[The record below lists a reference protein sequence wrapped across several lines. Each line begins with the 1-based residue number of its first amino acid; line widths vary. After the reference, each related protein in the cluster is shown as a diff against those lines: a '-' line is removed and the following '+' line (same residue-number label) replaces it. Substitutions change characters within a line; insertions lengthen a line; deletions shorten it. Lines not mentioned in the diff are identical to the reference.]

1 MASSAIANQRRSD
14 LSSGIRSA
22 YRRHLSGG
30 PTEASWVATIAYFA
44 TLVAVRIGTTLT
56 HTESSG
62 GDIVIG
68 GAHIHHVVF
77 GIAAIL
83 LAGVFAL
90 DETFRLP
97 RAVLFGI
104 GAALVLDE
112 FALVVFLKDVYWLP
126 QGLLSWFA
134 IGVGLLGLLV
144 NAWRSGPFWQEL
156 FRADGHRRGQQAH
169 EQRS

>member
-1 MASSAIANQRRSD
+1 
-14 LSSGIRSA
+14 LSGLRSA
-22 YRRHLSGG
+22 YRRHIGGG

-44 TLVAVRIGTTLT
+44 TLVTVRIGTTLS

-83 LAGVFAL
+83 VAGVLAL
-90 DETFRLP
+90 DDTLRLP
-97 RAVLFGI
+97 RALLFGI

-144 NAWRSGPFWQEL
+144 NAWRSGPFWRAI
-156 FRADGHRRGQQAH
+156 FTADGNAGHRPSRQQAH
-169 EQRS
+169 EDRS

>member
-1 MASSAIANQRRSD
+1 MSRSASIGQSHRA
-14 LSSGIRSA
+14 SGIRSA
-22 YRRHLSGG
+22 YRSHLAGG
-30 PTEASWVATIAYFA
+30 QTEASWVATIAYFA
-44 TLVAVRIGTTLT
+44 TLVAVRIATTLS

-83 LAGVFAL
+83 VAGVFAL

-144 NAWRSGPFWQEL
+144 NAWRSGPFW
-156 FRADGHRRGQQAH
+156 RAIFAVDGRHSRQQAH

>member
-1 MASSAIANQRRSD
+1 MD
-14 LSSGIRSA
+14 LSPGIRSA
-22 YRRHLSGG
+22 YRRHLAGG
-30 PTEASWVATIAYFA
+30 RTEASWVATIAYFA
-44 TLVAVRIGTTLT
+44 TLVVVRIATTLS
-56 HTESSG
+56 HTETSG

-68 GAHIHHVVF
+68 GAHIHHLVF
-77 GIAAIL
+77 GLAAIL
-83 LAGVFAL
+83 VAGVFSL

-97 RAVLFGI
+97 RAALFGI

-144 NAWRSGPFWQEL
+144 NAWRSGPFWREL
-156 FRADGHRRGQQAH
+156 FRMDGQRSRQQAH